1 MLCDLLDYLSTCSWC
16 EAEAE
21 DEEDEEEEEEE
32 EEGCPFAKLSPHRRS
47 SGLFERSPP
56 QNFDSKGRHPHS
68 ISLHFSEKKITL
80 DALQIISVSIT
91 KRPQNP
97 IVVFP
102 LEFPCRTRAFASICA

>member
-1 MLCDLLDYLSTCSWC
+1 MRRRRKRKRRGVLSQNFPRTVDLLAC
-16 EAEAE
+16 
-21 DEEDEEEEEEE
+21 
-32 EEGCPFAKLSPHRRS
+32 
-47 SGLFERSPP
+47 
-56 QNFDSKGRHPHS
+56 SKGRHPKIFDRKVATHS
-68 ISLHFSEKKITL
+68 QLVCNSRKENDTL